1 MIPYEVD
8 PSLHTEEPHE
18 PTLDDGFS
26 RPEVAHDPA
35 HAEPKNEADP
45 HAADSQIS
53 EKSDF

>member
-8 PSLHTEEPHE
+8 PSLHTEAPHE

-26 RPEVAHDPA
+26 RPEAAHD
-35 HAEPKNEADP
+35 EPGNEADTRP
-45 HAADSQIS
+45 GDSPESRIS